1 MGNCKRDNCVGTLR
15 RDGSCSQEGC
25 VLHRPS
31 LRGQCWKWISKATKK
46 LRTPL
51 KLKRPKTRHHQ
62 KAPVATTPKTTRTQP
77 STPPTATTPACIS
90 IHTSPTETTLN
101 TPSAAFEAE
110 SFNVD
115 FDVLDNA
122 LVPEAHVRLLRNCF
136 RFRAPSPD
144 DNDSN
149 LLLAPTGVNSLG
161 LAVAAHYDTILGE
174 KGEPRTL
181 SVFSGISGILQK
193 IPSGPTFSPQHL
205 YVAACFYLG
214 WELAGSWAQKE
225 PTIIANANHSDVK
238 RCALEL

>member
-1 MGNCKRDNCVGTLR
+1 M
-15 RDGSCSQEGC
+15 
-25 VLHRPS
+25 
-31 LRGQCWKWISKATKK
+31 
-46 LRTPL
+46 
-51 KLKRPKTRHHQ
+51 
-62 KAPVATTPKTTRTQP
+62 
-77 STPPTATTPACIS
+77 S

-174 KGEPRTL
+174 
-181 SVFSGISGILQK
+181 
-193 IPSGPTFSPQHL
+193 
-205 YVAACFYLG
+205 
-214 WELAGSWAQKE
+214 
-225 PTIIANANHSDVK
+225 
-238 RCALEL
+238 